1 MNEIRLK
8 PWQEP
13 LAAQQTEVLRRERCY
28 LNADGTGVGKTY
40 LVCQTIKD
48 LKMPTLVVCPKIAI
62 TQWRQVIEGMG
73 AGEYV
78 IGVTNPEQL
87 AKPVYD
93 TKGKGR
99 KPVDS
104 GCEYYTASEGWKVG
118 GDAPSLLVFDELHR
132 NCSGTDSKTGLAVAR
147 WCNKFRPDNKVLAM
161 SATPAVDPMH
171 MRVLGYLMGFHRFT
185 ETSFYAWC
193 RENGCGYVDIGW
205 GPSKRR
211 IFRFTANKAK
221 ATEVMAGI
229 RNRIGDRMQAV
240 KPSEV
245 PGFPEEIRE
254 VVLVDLEK
262 RDHDALVKAYAEM
275 PDQYKSLSEDDM
287 VKVLRLRQQAE
298 FAKSGVLAEM
308 AAKEVE
314 AGNSVFVAINFSEP
328 RRRIGEALAKMKVP
342 YAEIYGGQND
352 AERQAGIDAF
362 QDNRVHVMVGM
373 MQACSVAL
381 SLHDVKHE
389 RPRVSLISPSYVA
402 ADLVQALGRIH
413 RVGGTTAVQKIVLVA
428 GSVEERVATAV
439 NKKIDNIET
448 LTDKDLMR

>member
-1 MNEIRLK
+1 M
-8 PWQEP
+8 
-13 LAAQQTEVLRRERCY
+13 
-28 LNADGTGVGKTY
+28 
-40 LVCQTIKD
+40 
-48 LKMPTLVVCPKIAI
+48 
-62 TQWRQVIEGMG
+62 
-73 AGEYV
+73 
-78 IGVTNPEQL
+78 
-87 AKPVYD
+87 
-93 TKGKGR
+93 
-99 KPVDS
+99 
-104 GCEYYTASEGWKVG
+104 G

-185 ETSFYAWC
+185 ETSFYTWC
-193 RENGCGYVDIGW
+193 REDGCGYVDIGW

-211 IFRFTANKAK
+211 IFRFTTNKAK
-221 ATEVMAGI
+221 ATEVMTGI

-275 PDQYKSLSEDDM
+275 PDQYKNLSKDDM

-314 AGNSVFVAINFSEP
+314 AGNSVFIAINFSEP

-352 AERQAGIDAF
+352 VERQAGIDAF

-402 ADLVQALGRIH
+402 ADLVQALGRIR

-428 GSVEERVATAV
+428 GSVEERVAMAV
-439 NKKIDNIET
+439 NRKIDNIET